1 MWPPSSEAHVTNST
15 ARRVEMLLKE
25 AGLHHKSRGQKENGG
40 QARVVVP
47 DLGRRLSGR
56 DGETGSKAEAGL
68 RSYKGTQT

>member
-1 MWPPSSEAHVTNST
+1 
-15 ARRVEMLLKE
+15 MLLKE